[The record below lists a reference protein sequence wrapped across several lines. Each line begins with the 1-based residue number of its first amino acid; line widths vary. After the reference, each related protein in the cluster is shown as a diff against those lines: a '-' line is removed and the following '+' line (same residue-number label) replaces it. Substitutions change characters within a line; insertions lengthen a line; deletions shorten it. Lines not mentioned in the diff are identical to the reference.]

1 MLRLRPIVTECLGR
15 SPRSVMRD
23 VLGVYGVNS
32 EGPRR
37 RSLSAQ
43 LKKLRSQPF
52 VRVACVTIRP
62 PGASSTP
69 YVNVQRDL
77 DRATDTFEQS
87 CGVRVFCTASI
98 VVNTG
103 ILGSNGML
111 DQSDCKGR
119 GFLGIGGHD
128 VSAEEDQLFDLGRG
142 LGADIVCYFLPSGS
156 TNPSLG
162 GCAAHPKDRQ
172 GFWVQFGTSRWMF
185 SHELG
190 HLLGGLDHKSSN
202 RNLMFRTPGSI
213 TATPPELTE
222 RQCEGPPSLPPGTAG
237 VLNDPQVERCSE

>member
-1 MLRLRPIVTECLGR
+1 
-15 SPRSVMRD
+15 MRD

-32 EGPRR
+32 EAPRA
-37 RSLSAQ
+37 RSLKSQ
-43 LKKLRSQPF
+43 LEKLRSKRF

-62 PGASSTP
+62 PGGSTAP

-87 CGVRVFCTASI
+87 CDVWVFCTAS
-98 VVNTG
+98 VVVTTG

-128 VSAEEDQLFDLGRG
+128 VSGEEDQLFDFGRN

-162 GCAAHPKDRQ
+162 GCAAHPKGRQ

-190 HLLGGLDHKSSN
+190 HLLGGLDHKGSN
-202 RNLMFRTPGSI
+202 SNLMFRRPGSI

-222 RQCEGPPSLPPGTAG
+222 RQCEGSPALPPGTGG
-237 VLNDPQVERCSE
+237 VRNDPQVEECSG